1 MDATKMQDN
10 EVYFRILNYTLLGAD
25 QNYAAG
31 RCLWFHLAMRE
42 AANLLSL
49 AIEQAMKVLY
59 VQQKLEK
66 RDLQSLVASKHSRNP
81 QYQYDPQEIDRA
93 KINKI
98 LAHVLHGLLRD
109 HNLIRLAERLKNE
122 SVIDLTGFAATL
134 DKVNEFY
141 DLRYFSPNN
150 TQIGGSEIDNIDR
163 IFFLLRASM
172 RPPLPS
178 NLIIGPAWDVFNNN
192 GRNLF
197 AFSFHQNK
205 SFAQPA
211 YSISG

>member
-1 MDATKMQDN
+1 MPDN
-10 EVYFRILNYTLLGAD
+10 ELYFKILQYTLLGAD

-59 VQQKLEK
+59 VQQKLEE
-66 RDLQSLVASKHSRNP
+66 RDLQSLIAQKHSHNP

-93 KINKI
+93 KINKL
-98 LAHVLHGLLRD
+98 LAHVMHGLLRD
-109 HNLIRLAERLKNE
+109 HKLMHLADRLKNE

-134 DKVNEFY
+134 ENINKFY
-141 DLRYFSPNN
+141 DLRYYSPVGYA
-150 TQIGGSEIDNIDR
+150 QIGSNEIDSIDR

-172 RPPLPS
+172 RPPLIS
-178 NLIIGPAWDVFNNN
+178 NLYIGPAFGVFNNN
-192 GRNLF
+192 GRNLTTF
-197 AFSFHQNK
+197 TFYQNK

-211 YSISG
+211 YPISGQSG